1 VAKRSVALSGHR
13 TSLSVEDAFWDELK
27 SIAGE
32 RGLTLNRLIEKI
44 DAGRGGANLSSA
56 VRVFVLESLRRRLG
70 QDGFGLHKSKT

>member
-27 SIAGE
+27 SIAGQ

-56 VRVFVLESLRRRLG
+56 VRVFVLESLRRRLE
-70 QDGFGLHKSKT
+70 QDGFGLPKSKT

>member
-56 VRVFVLESLRRRLG
+56 VRVFVLESLRRRLAG
-70 QDGFGLHKSKT
+70 

>member
-1 VAKRSVALSGHR
+1 MAKRSVALSGHR

-56 VRVFVLESLRRRLG
+56 VRVFVLESLRRRLAG
-70 QDGFGLHKSKT
+70 